1 MLLQKIPGQKRF
13 QYLNSCVLL
22 YQAAFKGN
30 WQQAKALLDTYPDI
44 VGDPITEG
52 GDTALHIA
60 AAANHPNFVK
70 ELLKLMKKND
80 LERKNEQ
87 GQTALYFA
95 AASGNVT
102 IAEEMV
108 EKNDKLTLIR
118 FEGKI
123 KCTPLYIAA
132 LLGRKEMVSFLFR
145 VTPFDD
151 LSPDERIELLVATIS
166 NDLYGMSHFS
176 MIEFKPINL
185 QFHFIV

>member
-30 WQQAKALLDTYPDI
+30 WQEAKALLDTYPDI

-60 AAANHPNFVK
+60 AAANRPNFVK

-108 EKNDKLTLIR
+108 EKNHKLTLIR
-118 FEGKI
+118 FEGQI
-123 KCTPLYIAA
+123 KCTPLYIAV
-132 LLGRKEMVSFLFR
+132 LLGRK
-145 VTPFDD
+145 
-151 LSPDERIELLVATIS
+151 
-166 NDLYGMSHFS
+166 
-176 MIEFKPINL
+176 
-185 QFHFIV
+185 